1 MSRRR
6 TPVPYAAVGLLA
18 LFAALLFG
26 AGLRH
31 VQARPLEQEIGG
43 TIPAPLPGFAA
54 YLPLIHRF
62 DAVATVTSPDGAIVV
77 RMGLSQLSGLVGVP
91 RYSVVY
97 GGRPVV
103 VDSGLGLTTDD
114 GQTRE
119 TEFEWLRTTA
129 RAVDESYVLPV
140 AERSLI
146 PNRFNEATI
155 HLRQRERPER
165 LMALIV
171 RVYDEGVAFR
181 YLLGRAVGSAQVTI
195 QGENTQF
202 IFAGDHDALYQNWTE
217 DIYRSS
223 PLSGIDG
230 EVENPLTVT
239 PADGFVFNVTEAAV
253 DNYPRMFL
261 DKLKDNPLGFFTGL
275 GSLATVTLPFQTPWR
290 VLMLGERPGD
300 LLEHSYLMYNLAEPA
315 RFADATWIKP
325 GTAMRIMYLTTQG
338 ALDVIDFAA
347 QHGVEYV
354 EFDAGW
360 YGLGYFQEFNPES
373 DATQPI
379 AAIDMQR
386 VIAHANSRGV
396 GVVLYV
402 NWVALQR
409 QLDEIMPLYQS
420 WGVKGVKFGYVDG
433 HTQQGINFVH
443 RAVEKAAQH
452 QLIVDIHD
460 NYRPSGLT
468 RTYPNLL
475 TQEGVRGNE
484 HFTGAEHNTKVPF
497 ARLSIGAADYTVPYY
512 SDLLNVTRAHQLAVS
527 ILFYSPLKF
536 ILWYDSP
543 SNYGGEAEIEL
554 FGRLPTAWD
563 ETVTLDDALGD
574 SAAIARRKGN
584 DWYVGVIT
592 DETGRSLPIELSFLD
607 KDMVYMAHIFADET
621 PRSVEITTQ
630 EVDASTVLTAT
641 MLASGGQ
648 AIWLTPK

>member
-1 MSRRR
+1 MRCGALAIF
-6 TPVPYAAVGLLA
+6 VALLCGVGLHQAQAHPLA
-18 LFAALLFG
+18 Q
-26 AGLRH
+26 
-31 VQARPLEQEIGG
+31 VSGG
-43 TIPAPLPGFAA
+43 TIPPPIPEFAA
-54 YLPLIHRF
+54 YLPVIHHF
-62 DAVATVTSPDGAIVV
+62 DVVATVTSPDGAIAV

-91 RYSVVY
+91 RYNVVY
-97 GGRPVV
+97 KGHQVLIN
-103 VDSGLGLTTDD
+103 SGLGLTTDD

-119 TEFEWLRTTA
+119 TEFEWLQTTTRT
-129 RAVDESYVLPV
+129 VDESYTLPV
-140 AERSLI
+140 AERNPI

-155 HLRQRERPER
+155 QLRQRSRPSR
-165 LMALIV
+165 LMSLIV

-181 YLLGRAVGSAQVTI
+181 YLLSREVGSAQVTI
-195 QGENTQF
+195 QSEHTQF
-202 IFAGDHDALYQNWTE
+202 IFAADHDALYQNWTE

-261 DKLKDNPLGFFTGL
+261 DKLTDNPLGFFTGL
-275 GSLATVTLPFQTPWR
+275 GSQATVTLPFQTPWR
-290 VLMLGERPGD
+290 VIMLGERPGD

-325 GTAMRIMYLTTQG
+325 GTTMRIMYLTTQG
-338 ALDVIDFAA
+338 ALDVIDFAG

-379 AAIDMQR
+379 AAIDMPQ
-386 VIAHANSRGV
+386 VMAYANSRDV

-433 HTQQGINFVH
+433 HTQYGINFTH

-452 QLIVDIHD
+452 QLLVDIHD

-497 ARLSIGAADYTVPYY
+497 ARLPIGAADYTVPYY
-512 SDLLNVTRAHQLAVS
+512 SSLLNVTRAHQLAVS

-536 ILWYDSP
+536 VLWYDLP
-543 SNYGGEAEIEL
+543 SDYGGEAEIEL
-554 FGRLPTAWD
+554 FGRLPTIWD
-563 ETVTLDDALGD
+563 EAVVLNDALGD
-574 SAAIARRKGN
+574 SAAVARRKGN
-584 DWYVGVIT
+584 DWYVGVIS
-592 DETGRSLPIELSFLD
+592 DEVGRTLPLELSFLD
-607 KDMVYMAHIFADET
+607 KDMTYTAQIFADET
-621 PRSVEITTQ
+621 PRSVQITTQ

-641 MLASGGQ
+641 MLADGGQ